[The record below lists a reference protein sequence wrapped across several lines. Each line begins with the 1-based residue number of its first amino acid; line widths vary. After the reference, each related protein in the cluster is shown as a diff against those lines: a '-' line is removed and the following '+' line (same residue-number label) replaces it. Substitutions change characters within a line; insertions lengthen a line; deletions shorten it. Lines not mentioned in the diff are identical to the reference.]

1 MILLHASF
9 TILGLARYWD
19 LGNEPSRALAPR
31 VLLVDVLDGDS
42 LNIVVWLRRVF
53 LVIIGQEVFAVES
66 APCEKICQQRS
77 YQQLA
82 ASGKE
87 PGIRGAFPICRSIQI
102 VVRLQKRIDERDTR

>member
-19 LGNEPSRALAPR
+19 LGNELPRALAPR

-66 APCEKICQQRS
+66 APCDNICQQRS

-82 ASGKE
+82 ASGKWQGTWYKRCLSNL
-87 PGIRGAFPICRSIQI
+87 PLHTDRRSAAKKD
-102 VVRLQKRIDERDTR
+102 R